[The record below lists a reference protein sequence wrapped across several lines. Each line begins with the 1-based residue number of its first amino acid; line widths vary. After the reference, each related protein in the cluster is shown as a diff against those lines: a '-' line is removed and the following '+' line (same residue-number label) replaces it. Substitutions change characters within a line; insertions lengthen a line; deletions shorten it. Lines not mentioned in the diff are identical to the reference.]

1 MMKVLLC
8 EDERELSNA
17 ISVILKHH
25 NYTVDTVYNGQD
37 AYDYGLS
44 DQYDVI
50 LLDLMMP
57 KKNGLD
63 VLKELRNQGIKT
75 PVLILS
81 AKSEVSD
88 KIKGLDLGADD
99 YLSKPFSMAEMI
111 ARIRAI
117 TRRQIEDFS
126 NRMNFYDLVLNRST
140 YELSVGDNSTHLSSK
155 EFQMMEMLITHPN
168 VVISTE
174 TFMEKIWGYDSE
186 SEINVVWVY
195 ISALRKKIVSLN
207 SNVGIKAARGVGYR
221 LEKLND

>member
-1 MMKVLLC
+1 MKILLC

-17 ISVILKHH
+17 ITVILKHH
-25 NYTVDTVYNGQD
+25 HYTVDAVYNGQD

-44 DQYDVI
+44 NQYDVI

-63 VLKELRNQGIKT
+63 VLKDLRLQGINT
-75 PVLILS
+75 PVLVLS
-81 AKSEVSD
+81 AKGEVSD

-117 TRRQIEDFS
+117 TRRQIEGFS
-126 NRMNFYDLVLNRST
+126 TQISFHDLVLNRST
-140 YELSVGDNSTHLSSK
+140 YELSVGNNSTHLSSK
-155 EFQMMEMLITHPN
+155 EFQMMEMLIMNPN

-174 TFMEKIWGYDSE
+174 TFMEKVWGYDSE

-195 ISALRKKIVSLN
+195 ISYLRKKLNQLN
-207 SNVGIKAARGVGYR
+207 SNLEIKAMRNSGYY
-221 LEKLND
+221 LSIKND

>member
-1 MMKVLLC
+1 MKILLC

-17 ISVILKHH
+17 VSAILKHH
-25 NYTVDTVYNGQD
+25 NYTVDAVYNGED
-37 AYDYGLS
+37 AYDYGVS
-44 DQYDVI
+44 NQYDVI

-57 KKNGLD
+57 KRDGLD
-63 VLKELRNQGIKT
+63 VLKDLRDQGIKT

-81 AKSEVSD
+81 AKGEVSD

-99 YLSKPFSMAEMI
+99 YLSKPFSMAEML

-117 TRRQIEDFS
+117 TRRKVNEFDTHIHFG
-126 NRMNFYDLVLNRST
+126 DLVLNRLT
-140 YELSVGDNSTHLSSK
+140 YELSVGENMVHLSSK
-155 EFQMMEMLITHPN
+155 EYQMMELMMMQPN

-174 TFMEKIWGYDSE
+174 TFMEKVWGYDSD

-207 SNVGIKAARGVGYR
+207 AHVGIKAARGVGYR
-221 LEKLND
+221 LEKMND

>member
-1 MMKVLLC
+1 MKVLLC

-25 NYTVDTVYNGQD
+25 HYTVDAVYNGQD
-37 AYDYGLS
+37 AYEYGVS
-44 DQYDVI
+44 NQYDVI

-63 VLKELRNQGIKT
+63 VLKDLRNQGIKT

-81 AKSEVSD
+81 AKGEVGD

-117 TRRQIEDFS
+117 TRRKTEDFNHQIS
-126 NRMNFYDLVLNRST
+126 FHDLVLNRAT
-140 YELSVGDNSTHLSSK
+140 YELSVENHAIRLSSK
-155 EFQMMEMLITHPN
+155 EYQMMEMLILNPN

-174 TFMEKIWGYDSE
+174 TFMEKVWGYDSE

-195 ISALRKKIVSLN
+195 ISALRKKIASLN
-207 SNVGIKAARGVGYR
+207 AHVAIKAARGVGYR
-221 LEKLND
+221 LDKIDD

>member
-1 MMKVLLC
+1 MKVLLC

-117 TRRQIEDFS
+117 TRRKIEDFS
-126 NRMNFYDLVLNRST
+126 NQMNFYDLVLNRST

-174 TFMEKIWGYDSE
+174 TFMEKVWGYDSE

-195 ISALRKKIVSLN
+195 ISALRKKIASLN
-207 SNVGIKAARGVGYR
+207 AHVGIKAARGVGYR

>member
-1 MMKVLLC
+1 MKILLC

-25 NYTVDTVYNGQD
+25 HYTVDAVYNGQD
-37 AYDYGLS
+37 AYDYGVS
-44 DQYDVI
+44 GQYDAI
-50 LLDLMMP
+50 LLDIMMP

-63 VLKELRNQGIKT
+63 VLKDLRNQGIKT

-81 AKSEVSD
+81 AKSEVND

-117 TRRQIEDFS
+117 TRRQVESFS
-126 NRMNFYDLVLNRST
+126 THISFNDLVLNRST
-140 YELSVGDNSTHLSSK
+140 YELSVGNNSIHLSSK
-155 EFQMMEMLITHPN
+155 EFQMMEMLIMNPN

-174 TFMEKIWGYDSE
+174 TFMEKVWGYDSE

-195 ISALRKKIVSLN
+195 ISALRKKITSLN
-207 SNVGIKAARGVGYR
+207 AHVVIKAARGVGYR
-221 LEKLND
+221 LEKIDD

>member
-1 MMKVLLC
+1 MMKILLC

-17 ISVILKHH
+17 ITVILKHH
-25 NYTVDTVYNGQD
+25 HYTVDAVYNGQD

-44 DQYDVI
+44 NQYDVI

-63 VLKELRNQGIKT
+63 VLKDLRLQGINT
-75 PVLILS
+75 PVLVLS
-81 AKSEVSD
+81 AKGEVSD

-117 TRRQIEDFS
+117 TRRQVESFS
-126 NRMNFYDLVLNRST
+126 THISFNDLVLNRST
-140 YELSVGDNSTHLSSK
+140 YELSVGNHSIHLSSK
-155 EFQMMEMLITHPN
+155 EFRMMEMLIMNPN

-174 TFMEKIWGYDSE
+174 TFMEKVWGYDSE

-195 ISALRKKIVSLN
+195 ISALRKKIMSLKAH
-207 SNVGIKAARGVGYR
+207 VVIKAARGVGYR
-221 LEKLND
+221 LEKIDD